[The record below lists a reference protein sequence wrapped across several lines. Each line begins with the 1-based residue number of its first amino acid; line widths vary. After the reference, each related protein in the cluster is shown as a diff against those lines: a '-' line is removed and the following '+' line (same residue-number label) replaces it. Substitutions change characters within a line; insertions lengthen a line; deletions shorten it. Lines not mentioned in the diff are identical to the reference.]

1 MSAPEPAPPG
11 PPSVSPVPALV
22 VAPIAPAASEGAVA
36 PAVVLIPAVNPPPV
50 SHAFVRELQELVDR
64 YDKEGVKLGALLD
77 RTEGRGYYLLLIIIS
92 LPFVSP
98 IPLPGF
104 SIPFGIAI
112 ALIGLRL
119 TVGHKT
125 WLPRYVLEWEISP
138 GLLAK
143 VIRGTGRTLKLAE
156 VVLRPRLAFMQDWI
170 AFRRMAG
177 VIIMICGLLMVLPL
191 PLPFSNSLPA
201 WTVLFLSIGAIE
213 RDGLFF
219 ILGTIAF
226 GVTVAFFTFLA
237 VGGVEAVDKLRQLW
251 WASD

>member
-1 MSAPEPAPPG
+1 MSTPE
-11 PPSVSPVPALV
+11 PVPAASPPAV
-22 VAPIAPAASEGAVA
+22 IAPAATAVPAGPAA
-36 PAVVLIPAVNPPPV
+36 PTPRTAGPPN
-50 SHAFVRELQELVDR
+50 SHAFVRELQALVDR

-77 RTEGRGYYLLLIIIS
+77 RTEGRGYYLLLIVIS

-104 SIPFGIAI
+104 SIPFGVAI

-119 TVGHKT
+119 TMGRKT

-143 VIRGTGRTLKLAE
+143 VVRGTGRTLKAVE
-156 VVLRPRLAFMQDWI
+156 IVLRPRLAFMQDWI
-170 AFRRMAG
+170 AFRRIAG
-177 VIIMICGLLMVLPL
+177 VIITVCGLLMVLPL

-201 WTVLFLSIGAIE
+201 WTVLFLSIGALE

-226 GVTVAFFTFLA
+226 GVTIAFFTFLA

-251 WASD
+251 WTSG

>member
-1 MSAPEPAPPG
+1 MSASE
-11 PPSVSPVPALV
+11 PVPAVTPPAALEATAGPA
-22 VAPIAPAASEGAVA
+22 APDVPAAPGVPAAPAPTTGGPQSNHV
-36 PAVVLIPAVNPPPV
+36 
-50 SHAFVRELQELVDR
+50 FVRELQALVER
-64 YDKEGVKLGALLD
+64 YDKDGVKLGALLE
-77 RTEGRGYYLLLIIIS
+77 RTEGRGYYLLLILIS

-104 SIPFGIAI
+104 SIPFGAAI

-119 TVGHKT
+119 AMGHKT

-143 VIRGTGRTLKLAE
+143 VVRGTGRTLKAVE
-156 VVLRPRLAFMQDWI
+156 IVLRPRLAFMQDWI
-170 AFRRMAG
+170 AFRRIAG
-177 VIIMICGLLMVLPL
+177 VIITVCGLLMILPL

-201 WTVLFLSIGAIE
+201 WTVLFLSIGALE

-219 ILGTIAF
+219 IIGAISF
-226 GVTVAFFTFLA
+226 GVTIAFFTFLA

-251 WASD
+251 WTSG